1 MDKEQD
7 ITIELN
13 AVICK
18 CGIGHYKTCNVCGQ
32 DLIKK
37 AKINSFLIGAI
48 LSALYWFVFIVRLL

>member
-7 ITIELN
+7 ITIYLSG
-13 AVICK
+13 VKCK

-37 AKINSFLIGAI
+37 TKINSFLIGAI
-48 LSALYWFVFIVRLL
+48 LSALYWLSFILRFI